1 MSTINISSLLKILG
15 LILLITAVSFLICIP
30 VAVIYSEPVKPF
42 LLAFA
47 TAILPGLLFYIPGHT
62 AAEPKLASRDGY
74 LSVTLGWATLVL
86 SGTLPFVYSH
96 EIKGFVNM
104 LFESMSGFTTTGA
117 TILTDV
123 ESLSKSILFWR
134 SLTHWIGGIGIILL
148 VIIIFPSLKVGGY
161 ALFTL
166 ESSMK
171 EKILPRTRSIAR
183 TVMVIYFVLTVMLA
197 SLLTAGGMSLFDS
210 ICHAFGTIATAG
222 FSTHNDSIARY
233 SPYIQYVLGFF
244 MFLSAASFV
253 VLYYLYKRNFT
264 RIRNNEEL
272 WFYVIFTVAAVMI
285 VTLILYTESE
295 QSFEESFRHAFFQ
308 VTSTISTTGYAT
320 TDYMLWPHAAILMIF
335 LLMFA
340 GGCTGSTTGGIKM
353 ARHLIVFKNL
363 RNAFLKLQHP
373 NAVIPIR
380 LNGHSVPDSIN
391 SLMLLFIFLYIIIF
405 IIGLL
410 IMLLSGISYLEAVG
424 ASAGALSC
432 VGPGL
437 GAAGNMGNFAHFND
451 VGKMTMVLLMIIG
464 RLELFTFIALFTRSF
479 WKR

>member
-1 MSTINISSLLKILG
+1 
-15 LILLITAVSFLICIP
+15 
-30 VAVIYSEPVKPF
+30 
-42 LLAFA
+42 
-47 TAILPGLLFYIPGHT
+47 
-62 AAEPKLASRDGY
+62 
-74 LSVTLGWATLVL
+74 
-86 SGTLPFVYSH
+86 
-96 EIKGFVNM
+96 
-104 LFESMSGFTTTGA
+104 
-117 TILTDV
+117 
-123 ESLSKSILFWR
+123 
-134 SLTHWIGGIGIILL
+134 
-148 VIIIFPSLKVGGY
+148 
-161 ALFTL
+161 
-166 ESSMK
+166 
-171 EKILPRTRSIAR
+171 
-183 TVMVIYFVLTVMLA
+183 
-197 SLLTAGGMSLFDS
+197 
-210 ICHAFGTIATAG
+210 
-222 FSTHNDSIARY
+222 
-233 SPYIQYVLGFF
+233 